1 MGQLTRANLVYRGI
15 RERRLP
21 RELRRKN
28 EYGVIGAVDFA
39 FMSTTLDH
47 EVAMRCAQRQQ
58 HLYIQRSTNL
68 IASIRAALC
77 SLRYAS
83 SGEGGGIIYEIQ
95 QGLIDRGCDVA
106 WCSQYPFEREILFA
120 PLTALESTGSRV
132 QGNVLVLELR
142 VVVNQVPQ
150 PVPVHQSAR
159 FYLHRNLAASRRRR
173 RSTM

>member
-1 MGQLTRANLVYRGI
+1 
-15 RERRLP
+15 
-21 RELRRKN
+21 
-28 EYGVIGAVDFA
+28 
-39 FMSTTLDH
+39 
-47 EVAMRCAQRQQ
+47 MRCAQRQQ
-58 HLYIQRSTNL
+58 HLCIQRFANL
-68 IASIRAALC
+68 SASVRAALC

-142 VVVNQVPQ
+142 VVVNQVHQ

-159 FYLHRNLAASRRRR
+159 FFHLHRNLAASRRRR